1 MAIVKKH
8 HRVVKYH
15 KVFIFGHSLDITDK
29 DILRK
34 FILNENVKIIIF
46 YTDKEDYKKKII
58 NLIKIIGQDELVKR
72 TGGKNKTIV
81 FQKIN
86 TCTLE
91 SDSMREK

>member
-1 MAIVKKH
+1 MN
-8 HRVVKYH
+8 
-15 KVFIFGHSLDITDK
+15 LDNLNQSQK
-29 DILRK
+29 EYVEDILENFKTLNFKNYNDLK
-34 FILNENVKIIIF
+34 FNSTKTKNIDL
-46 YTDKEDYKKKII
+46 
-58 NLIKIIGQDELVKR
+58 IIGQDELVKR